1 VTASHAL
8 VLGGGGVAGIAWQT
22 GVLHGMAEAGL
33 DVTSADF
40 MVGTSAGATV
50 TSQLGSGTPIGE
62 WFERQVDPAQQS
74 RELQPTGMS
83 VADLWETMA
92 RLLEEVPDAGERRR
106 RIGAMALSAD
116 TVSEAV
122 RRAVVAGRFADHTWP
137 ERHIATV
144 AVDADTGH
152 RRVFDA
158 SSGVGLVDA
167 VAASSAVPGIW
178 PPVTIGGCRYIDG
191 GVFSLC
197 NADLVEGYERVL
209 VIAPMVDPELD
220 HQLELVKAHGLAQVV
235 SPDDDSLAAFGPDAL
250 DPSVRTPVARAGY
263 VQGRRSASSVAD
275 LWTG

>member
-1 VTASHAL
+1 
-8 VLGGGGVAGIAWQT
+8 
-22 GVLHGMAEAGL
+22 
-33 DVTSADF
+33 
-40 MVGTSAGATV
+40 
-50 TSQLGSGTPIGE
+50 
-62 WFERQVDPAQQS
+62 
-74 RELQPTGMS
+74 
-83 VADLWETMA
+83 
-92 RLLEEVPDAGERRR
+92 
-106 RIGAMALSAD
+106 
-116 TVSEAV
+116 
-122 RRAVVAGRFADHTWP
+122 
-137 ERHIATV
+137 
-144 AVDADTGH
+144 VDADTGH

-220 HQLELVKAHGLAQVV
+220 RQLELVKAHGLARVV

-263 VQGRRSASSVAD
+263 LQGQRSVSSIAD
-275 LWTG
+275 LWNA